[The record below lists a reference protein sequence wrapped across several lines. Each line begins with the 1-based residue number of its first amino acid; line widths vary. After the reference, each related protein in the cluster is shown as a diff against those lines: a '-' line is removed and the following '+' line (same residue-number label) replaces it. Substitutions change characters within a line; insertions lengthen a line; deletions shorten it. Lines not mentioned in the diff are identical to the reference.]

1 VGTRASAL
9 GSPEPVFEALRISDA
24 DMGWY
29 EQIISVTLCIQIFTC
44 GNLQLCTEK
53 RTLHDVRGATMT
65 TVPSTEL
72 REKLSDV
79 LDDVDTTGTEYT
91 ITRHG
96 RPVAV
101 VVSYDEYEAMI
112 ETLNILSDAET
123 MAAIAEGDE
132 DLSDRRDSER

>member
-1 VGTRASAL
+1 
-9 GSPEPVFEALRISDA
+9 
-24 DMGWY
+24 
-29 EQIISVTLCIQIFTC
+29 
-44 GNLQLCTEK
+44 
-53 RTLHDVRGATMT
+53 MT

-79 LDDVDTTGTEYT
+79 LDDVDATGAEYT

-101 VVSYDEYEAMI
+101 VLSYDEYEAMI

-132 DLSDRRDSER
+132 DLVDGRSGER

>member
-1 VGTRASAL
+1 
-9 GSPEPVFEALRISDA
+9 
-24 DMGWY
+24 
-29 EQIISVTLCIQIFTC
+29 
-44 GNLQLCTEK
+44 
-53 RTLHDVRGATMT
+53 MT

-79 LDDVDTTGTEYT
+79 LDDVDTTGAEYT

-101 VVSYDEYEAMI
+101 VLSYDEYEAMI

-132 DLSDRRDSER
+132 DLVDGRSGER